1 MINLFK
7 HRKFVQKVI
16 IIEAEIL
23 SRRYFIIAEKKAIL
37 AKIEQDNTEVDIHK

>member
-1 MINLFK
+1 MISLFK

-16 IIEAEIL
+16 IIETEIL
-23 SRRYFIIAEKKAIL
+23 SRRCFIAEKKAIL